1 MFKQSLSYLSS
12 SALVVVIN
20 FITLPYF
27 TSFLSLSDY
36 GKLALFILFG
46 NLASNLISFGLQ
58 QAAYRFYFKYDENI
72 FAIIN
77 STIIIFLIIIFSLA
91 WFFVINP
98 FAELFS
104 RSIFNDEISA
114 ELLKLGFISGCFQ
127 YFYLYLINL
136 LVASK
141 RANEVSFI
149 LVFHAF
155 NNALLTFYF
164 INWQSMTY
172 LAPIYAVFIAN
183 IISFSIALIQNRS
196 LFSPIFSLEKLV
208 MSTKFSY
215 PEIPGILVS
224 LLYSSFDRSMLSN
237 LKGAS
242 SVGYYEFGNRFAI
255 ILKHFIDSISKS
267 WSPFFMEFAEKNTIE
282 SKSSITKRYYQIIFI
297 FGFLGLCVSSFSE
310 EGLIIL
316 TTEEFYKAKYLVP
329 ILVMQMLFGSLGL
342 ISVNQ
347 IMFAGK
353 LIYNLPVSVVSL
365 SVNIFLNILLIPQFG
380 ALGAVIATAISTI
393 LSSILLF
400 LLGKRAF
407 PLPFDYLKLSCH
419 FLLIAI
425 ITILIYSTLYFDF
438 GIIYKIML
446 KFSYLAMY
454 TFFSMKIGTIGRDD
468 LIVFYETAQ
477 KKLR

>member
-1 MFKQSLSYLSS
+1 
-12 SALVVVIN
+12 
-20 FITLPYF
+20 
-27 TSFLSLSDY
+27 
-36 GKLALFILFG
+36 
-46 NLASNLISFGLQ
+46 
-58 QAAYRFYFKYDENI
+58 
-72 FAIIN
+72 
-77 STIIIFLIIIFSLA
+77 
-91 WFFVINP
+91 
-98 FAELFS
+98 
-104 RSIFNDEISA
+104 
-114 ELLKLGFISGCFQ
+114 
-127 YFYLYLINL
+127 
-136 LVASK
+136 
-141 RANEVSFI
+141 
-149 LVFHAF
+149 
-155 NNALLTFYF
+155 
-164 INWQSMTY
+164 MTY